1 MATFCHVWL
10 WPICLLINEQTAIAY
25 FESLFRIH
33 QSFTLMP
40 CFSTAANLWGF
51 WAEYYL
57 WPKNIFSVQVILF
70 VMFWLAESAWWLAAW
85 NPQWLKK
92 LALCDIHTYLH
103 FGCQSPQ
110 SHRPSWKMTASALK
124 PHSACVTDTAATTRS
139 TRPVL
144 YAFFCP
150 DTVHMPHTGQ
160 LPHGVHSL
168 CHMGFLARHSAHA
181 TDRAATTW
189 SARPLPYQFSVQT
202 QCMCAHTGHLPHGVQ
217 GLCLMGFLSTH
228 APYRAPT
235 T

>member
-1 MATFCHVWL
+1 
-10 WPICLLINEQTAIAY
+10 
-25 FESLFRIH
+25 
-33 QSFTLMP
+33 MP

-57 WPKNIFSVQVILF
+57 WPKDIFSVQVILF
-70 VMFWLAESAWWLAAW
+70 VMFWLAESACWLAAW

-124 PHSACVTDTAATTRS
+124 PHSTCVTDTAATTRS
-139 TRPVL
+139 TQPVL

-168 CHMGFLARHSAHA
+168 CHMGYLARHSAHA

-202 QCMCAHTGHLPHGVQ
+202 QCMCTHTGHLPHGVQ
-217 GLCLMGFLSTH
+217 GLCLMGFWSAH